1 MDSNL
6 FRGAL
11 ALALTLGVAT
21 QAHAIPQLR
30 LQSSAGANIS
40 VTDGG
45 LGDVNSDAGAVT
57 FMGPLAGWNMNITS
71 GLSLPFLGSTLQ
83 PELDLFSLNATSSAG
98 GTLNVW
104 LTDTDF
110 GPHSNAAHVLAAI
123 GGTTGGSVTFR
134 TFFDTTNTAFGQ
146 QHEIT
151 SQSFSP
157 TAFSGEMA
165 GELTSAMPYSLTLLV
180 TIVHTGQQL
189 TSFDAIV
196 KVPEPS
202 SLLLIGAGLL
212 GLGFTLRRRDSI
224 AARAS

>member
-11 ALALTLGVAT
+11 ALLAFGVAS

-30 LQSSAGANIS
+30 LQSSAGANVSI
-40 VTDGG
+40 TDGG
-45 LGDVNSDAGAVT
+45 LGDANADAGAVT
-57 FMGPLAGWNMNITS
+57 FIGPIAGWSMNITS
-71 GLSLPFLGSTLQ
+71 GLSLPFIGSAVQ
-83 PELDLFSLNATSSAG
+83 PELDLFSLNASSSAG
-98 GTLNVW
+98 GTLSLW

-110 GPHSNAAHVLAAI
+110 APHSNAAHVLAAI
-123 GGTTGGSVTFR
+123 GGTTGGNVTFR

-146 QHEIT
+146 QHEVT

-157 TAFSGEMA
+157 TAFSGEIG
-165 GELTSAMPYSLTLLV
+165 GELVSATPYSLSMLV

-189 TSFDAIV
+189 TSFDALV

-202 SLLLIGAGLL
+202 SLLLVGLGLL
-212 GLGFTLRRRDSI
+212 GMGLVVRRRGAD
-224 AARAS
+224 ARA